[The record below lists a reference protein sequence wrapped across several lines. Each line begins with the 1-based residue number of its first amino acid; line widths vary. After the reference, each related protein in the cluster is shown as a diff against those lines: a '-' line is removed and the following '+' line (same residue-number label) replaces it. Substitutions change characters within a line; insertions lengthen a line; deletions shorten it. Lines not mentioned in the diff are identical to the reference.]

1 MIVKNVIISKQIENS
16 ENYNKF
22 IKIVREKNINVILVQ
37 AKERIQVDNESY
49 FEILWP
55 EKKQLSEN
63 VLNNNSIVAKFI
75 YKNFEMLFTGDIE
88 EVAEKNIIKNNS
100 KNLQADILKIAHHG
114 SKTSSIQEFIEK
126 VKPKIALIG
135 VGEKNTFG
143 HPNNNVILRLENMRH
158 KSIKNR

>member
-1 MIVKNVIISKQIENS
+1 
-16 ENYNKF
+16 
-22 IKIVREKNINVILVQ
+22 
-37 AKERIQVDNESY
+37 
-49 FEILWP
+49 
-55 EKKQLSEN
+55 
-63 VLNNNSIVAKFI
+63 
-75 YKNFEMLFTGDIE
+75 MLFTGDIE

>member
-37 AKERIQVDNESY
+37 AKEKIQVDNESH